1 MDASDGL
8 YEQPE
13 ITDVDPTVRAHVT
26 SLISALGGP
35 DHSLPDDPYVLGDD
49 ALACLKDLKR
59 WLKAYDEKLNRLEVA
74 RTITET
80 SLVTGDLLHILTNTT
95 NEFRIA
101 LACVELLVPLTW
113 PLQLKGP
120 RNTIA
125 TNKHKPHVERAQR
138 IYKHS
143 IISHPTQKVLQA
155 VACIALPSIALTH
168 RERTSRDEGIIR
180 LVLYFFRNIAMI
192 ESDSV
197 LDVGHTSTIL
207 EFARQSIFDLIIAL
221 GSDVSD
227 ALRVLDLQ
235 LLELVFHIVKGVDPD
250 TLHSTPSISF
260 ITTHTPSAH
269 SWLRLENGSELKPK
283 IAATRHNR
291 FGTMTSLVVADK
303 TRLTVSGQQA
313 LEDSGS
319 AIDKIDALKKWRRPQ
334 GGFRRPNDDLE
345 KPTLI
350 SGEAHNALAKF
361 VEEFLDSAF
370 NPLFISIRKE
380 VERESSRVEDRHEE
394 QFLYLVSWFL
404 SAELARQRA
413 TPNADYGFALV
424 AGVLDQQSLVIVT
437 KILRAA
443 VDNKQMRKLGYA
455 MHCLKQIILITS
467 EMSAS
472 EVETDQEIA
481 VNMISRLFYEEA
493 TLDLLASLPNVL
505 IHASVPLM
513 AACCDLVYMV
523 LKILESYSN
532 QNTHLYVRGKRQRA
546 RKSKLSNSSPGEV
559 NDKGYTILS
568 SDEDDNLAQQK
579 STERA
584 FEFARFERKFFTQNC
599 IDMFRSVLV
608 THADL
613 SDQQIKRIISFFH
626 RIFFK
631 REEEPLLY
639 RLDFMLVLH
648 RLLDPRKGISLAKSA
663 RKDVELFMKHYVR
676 RLAKALLDRPVL
688 YVELLFTKMPDTLF
702 FIKYGYDEE
711 KKPKRKRETK
721 TKSDMDKTNQ
731 ESGSDDGDA
740 DDAMSIIDDESVSD
754 VEGGSIDEGEL
765 SKIRTNHGIKPQQ
778 PAEHARSNSS
788 RKSKKQRTKKPRVE
802 PGEELHLAS
811 RAKAPKIYLSKEYV
825 TDSDVDDVEVRVL
838 LRGPESQIEV
848 DEPAGMLAGGTIAK
862 SGEVFL
868 EDEST
873 EDKDE
878 NGSDL
883 ELDDERDDGES
894 ERSESDR
901 GGSSHGMLLTE

>member
-1 MDASDGL
+1 MDVSDGL
-8 YEQPE
+8 YDQLEV
-13 ITDVDPTVRAHVT
+13 IDVDPTVRAHVT

-74 RTITET
+74 RTIAET
-80 SLVTGDLLHILTNTT
+80 SLVTEDLLHILTNTT

-113 PLQLKGP
+113 PLQLRGP
-120 RNTIA
+120 RNTMA

-138 IYKHS
+138 LYKHS
-143 IISHPTQKVLQA
+143 IISHPSQKVLQA

-168 RERTSRDEGIIR
+168 RERTPRDEGIIR

-192 ESDSV
+192 ESSSDSV
-197 LDVGHTSTIL
+197 IDDGLTSTIL
-207 EFARQSIFDLIIAL
+207 EFARQSIFDLVIAL
-221 GSDVSD
+221 GSGVSD

-250 TLHSTPSISF
+250 TLHSIPSVSF
-260 ITTHTPSAH
+260 ITAHTQSAH

-283 IAATRHNR
+283 IATTRHNR

-350 SGEAHNALAKF
+350 SGEAQNALAKF
-361 VEEFLDSAF
+361 VDEFLDSAF

-380 VERESSRVEDRHEE
+380 IERESSRVEDCHEE

-413 TPNADYGFALV
+413 TPNADHGFALV

-443 VDNKQMRKLGYA
+443 VDNKHMRKLGYA
-455 MHCLKQIILITS
+455 MHCFKQIILITS

-472 EVETDQEIA
+472 DVETDQEIA

-505 IHASVPLM
+505 HGASVPLM

-523 LKILESYSN
+523 LKILESYSK
-532 QNTHLYVRGKRQRA
+532 QNTHLYIRGRRQRA
-546 RKSKLSNSSPGEV
+546 RRSKGSNSPGEA
-559 NDKGYTILS
+559 NDKGYTMLS
-568 SDEDDNLAQQK
+568 SDEDDSLAQQK
-579 STERA
+579 SSERA

-648 RLLDPRKGISLAKSA
+648 RLLDPRKGISLAKTA

-676 RLAKALLDRPVL
+676 RLAKALLERPVL

-702 FIKYGYDEE
+702 FIKHGYDEE
-711 KKPKRKRETK
+711 KQPKRKREYKTK
-721 TKSDMDKTNQ
+721 TDVDNTNQ
-731 ESGSDDGDA
+731 ESGSEDGDA
-740 DDAMSIIDDESVSD
+740 DDAMSIIDDESYND
-754 VEGGSIDEGEL
+754 VEGESIDAGEFV
-765 SKIRTNHGIKPQQ
+765 KIRTNHGTKRQQ
-778 PAEHARSNSS
+778 PAEHATSNSS
-788 RKSKKQRTKKPRVE
+788 RKSKKVSTHNFAPISFHMLTQPRNARRNHERNRDKSYTLRVEQRRQRSTCPRNILQIVMLMTKKSACFCVIRKTM
-802 PGEELHLAS
+802 LRMMS
-811 RAKAPKIYLSKEYV
+811 
-825 TDSDVDDVEVRVL
+825 
-838 LRGPESQIEV
+838 LRGCLVKVQ
-848 DEPAGMLAGGTIAK
+848 
-862 SGEVFL
+862 
-868 EDEST
+868 
-873 EDKDE
+873 
-878 NGSDL
+878 
-883 ELDDERDDGES
+883 
-894 ERSESDR
+894 
-901 GGSSHGMLLTE
+901 